1 MGAGISEE
9 MWITPCGLV
18 KDFEKK
24 DKREIKKRK
33 KRSEFMEKSLVVQI
47 ILDFKVYGYKYL
59 TLDSSSEN
67 ETDLGRIVL
76 PAC

>member
-1 MGAGISEE
+1 MRAGISEE

-24 DKREIKKRK
+24 DKREIKKA
-33 KRSEFMEKSLVVQI
+33 EKTFGVSLVVQI